1 MARYTGPVCRLCRRV
16 EEKLFLKG
24 DRCYTPRCAVE
35 KRRKLPGQHS
45 TMRRRASDRSIQ
57 LKEKQK
63 GRYTYGVLER
73 QFLRYFKEAQKVP
86 GVTGEQLLQWLERR
100 LDNVVYRLGFAESRN
115 QARQLVLHGHF
126 TVNAKP
132 VDIPSFSVK
141 PGDVVS
147 WRSSSAEKDFV
158 KVLTDGIPKRP
169 VPGWLS
175 LDVGKL
181 EGTVTAL
188 PESTD
193 IDTKIQTRLIVEFYS
208 K

>member
-1 MARYTGPVCRLCRRV
+1 M
-16 EEKLFLKG
+16 
-24 DRCYTPRCAVE
+24 
-35 KRRKLPGQHS
+35 S
-45 TMRRRASDRSIQ
+45 RRRASDRAVQ

-73 QFLRYFKEAQKVP
+73 QFVRYFKEAQKVP

-100 LDNVVYRLGFAESRN
+100 MDNVVYRLGFAESRN
-115 QARQLVLHGHF
+115 QARQLVQHGHM
-126 TVNAKP
+126 TVNGKR

-141 PGDVVS
+141 PGDIIGWNS
-147 WRSSSAEKDFV
+147 GDAQKEFV
-158 KVLTDGIPKRP
+158 KVLTDGLPRRP

-181 EGTVTAL
+181 EGTVAAL
-188 PESTD
+188 PESSD
-193 IDTKIQTRLIVEFYS
+193 IDTKIQTRLIVEYYS